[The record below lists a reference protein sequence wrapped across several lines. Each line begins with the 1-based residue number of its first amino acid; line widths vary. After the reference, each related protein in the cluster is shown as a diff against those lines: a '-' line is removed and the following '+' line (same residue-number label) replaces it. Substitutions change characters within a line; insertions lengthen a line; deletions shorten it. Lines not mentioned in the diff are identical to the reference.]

1 MIPSAP
7 LASYLAM
14 IPPVQWIV
22 DLLHPVLLFFH
33 DTVGVG
39 WGMSI
44 VLLTVVVR
52 ALLAPLTIKQFKSMQ
67 AMVRVAPQLKELQ
80 NKHKDDKQRQ
90 QQEVMKF
97 YAENKINPFASCL
110 PLLAQ
115 MPFFIGLFYLLQSDM
130 RREICGEAVRA
141 VSKKIPCDQVHGA
154 ITGSQ
159 DFLFIPDLTVK
170 ATGWVLGVL
179 IVMYITSQLLSSL
192 LTPSTADR
200 NQKLIMYALPFVF
213 VLFVITFPSGLIV
226 YWITTN
232 LWTVGQGYILR
243 KRMGPISPPK
253 GAQPVLAGIP
263 GAGGDGRAGG
273 LMARLAAATGTAKEP
288 VISETKGGRTNSSKG
303 AATDRTPAAAGAKS
317 GGTKSGASKSGA
329 SKAGTAKS
337 GAAKSAGASKQGDA
351 KPSAGGGRTRGRAK
365 SSASAEAAPAK
376 PARSGPP
383 PPPPRKKKKRS
394 GRRR

>member
-1 MIPSAP
+1 MISSAP
-7 LASYLAM
+7 TAFVLALIA
-14 IPPVQWIV
+14 PVQWIV

-33 DTVGVG
+33 DSIGVG
-39 WGMSI
+39 WGTSI

-67 AMVRVAPQLKELQ
+67 SMVRVAPELKALQ
-80 NKHKDDKQRQ
+80 NKHKGDKQRQ

-110 PLLAQ
+110 PLVAQ
-115 MPFFIGLFYLLQSDM
+115 MPFFIGLFYLLQTDL
-130 RREICGEAVRA
+130 RRDICGQAAKACGEV
-141 VSKKIPCDQVHGA
+141 VGTQSGA
-154 ITGSQ
+154 EK
-159 DFLFIPDLTVK
+159 FLFVPDLTDK
-170 ATGWVLGVL
+170 ATGWVLAVL
-179 IVMYITSQLLSSL
+179 IVLYICSQLLSSI

-200 NQKLIMYALPFVF
+200 NQKMIMYGLPFVF
-213 VLFVITFPSGLIV
+213 VFFVINFPAGLIV

-253 GAQPVLAGIP
+253 DADGNVIKGIP
-263 GAGGDGRAGG
+263 GPSSDARGGGF
-273 LMARLAAATGTAKEP
+273 MARMAAMTSAAGKDNEAEPATKNGR
-288 VISETKGGRTNSSKG
+288 GGGSAASSKASG
-303 AATDRTPAAAGAKS
+303 AGKAKDRTPAAAGAKS
-317 GGTKSGASKSGA
+317 SSA
-329 SKAGTAKS
+329 KAGTAKTAAKSGGAKTAAKS
-337 GAAKSAGASKQGDA
+337 GAAKSG
-351 KPSAGGGRTRGRAK
+351 GGGRASRSSK
-365 SSASAEAAPAK
+365 SAAPAEPAAK